1 MTQESQYEYLVRK
14 KKEQRLAEA
23 TANGNGYVVLQ
34 GGTPRFPLKEAT
46 RAAQGHPLMI
56 PGEVLPNAARV
67 DGLAPHTAVRNK
79 AVPED
84 DPDNPTF
91 TST

>member
-1 MTQESQYEYLVRK
+1 MTQESQYEYRVRK
-14 KKEQRLAEA
+14 EKERRLAEA
-23 TANGNGYVVLQ
+23 TANGNGYTVIQ

-46 RAAQGHPLMI
+46 RVGVGHPLMI

-67 DGLAPHTAVRNK
+67 DGLAQHTAVPNK
-79 AVPED
+79 VVPED
-84 DPDNPTF
+84 DADNPTF